1 MLILPYST
9 ALQLARPPLATYALA
24 LICVVVFYFQV
35 SHNMT
40 GSLIYYPETW
50 NPLKMISS
58 SFAHGGF
65 IHLLGNLIFFF
76 AFAPAIETLL
86 GNKLRFLWVILFI
99 SIVVG
104 ISYSL
109 SVLVGLAPPQPTLG
123 FSGVVMGMIGLSAY
137 LMPRAKIRV
146 FCWFILFWKTF
157 YIPAW
162 IIAVAYIGLDSWE
175 MITAENYNGIN
186 IVAHVAGGVAGY
198 LYGFLWLK
206 ERKQETQEELA
217 TEIEEMELQKQHGRS
232 HSMSFRG
239 RNEQQKNQDLR
250 AESKAESIM
259 MSQLYKM
266 VMTHRDSEAVLFLAS
281 HIDFMQAPT
290 TELEPLFDRIEKWGP
305 SRTLLCLGRLIIS
318 RLDADKRYGR
328 GLFYIGKCVNISPQF
343 ILGDVSGTLFYARMA
358 IESGQNK
365 LAVCLLANPAKRY
378 GALVNADVCNQ
389 LTTLAKSQS

>member
-9 ALQLARPPLATYALA
+9 ALKLARPPLVTYALTLA
-24 LICVVVFYFQV
+24 CVVIFFFQISSNITDGLV
-35 SHNMT
+35 
-40 GSLIYYPETW
+40 YYPETW

-65 IHLLGNLIFFF
+65 MHLLGNLIFFF

-86 GNKLRFLWVILFI
+86 GGKLRFLWIMVFI
-99 SIVVG
+99 SLVVG
-104 ISYSL
+104 ISYSF
-109 SVLVGLAPPQPTLG
+109 SVLIGLSPPQPTLG
-123 FSGVVMGMIGLSAY
+123 LSGVVMGIIGLSAY
-137 LMPRAKIRV
+137 LMPKAKIRV

-162 IIAVAYIGLDSWE
+162 ILAVAYIGLDSWE
-175 MITAENYNGIN
+175 MLTTENFNGIN

-198 LYGFLWLK
+198 LYGFFWLK
-206 ERKQETQEELA
+206 ERKEETQEELA
-217 TEIEEMELQKQHGRS
+217 IEIEEMKLQKQHGNS
-232 HSMSFRG
+232 TSMSFRG
-239 RNEQQKNQDLR
+239 RKEQQKNQELR
-250 AESKAESIM
+250 EESKAESMM

-266 VMTHRDSEAVLFLAS
+266 VTTHRDSEAVLFLGN

-290 TELEPLFDRIEKWGP
+290 SELEPLFDRIEKWGP
-305 SRTLLCLGRLIIS
+305 SRTLLCVGRLIIS
-318 RLDADKRYGR
+318 RLNTDKRYGR

-358 IESGQNK
+358 IDSGQNK
-365 LAVCLLANPAKRY
+365 LAICLLANPAKRY
-378 GALVNADVCNQ
+378 GALVNADVCKQ